1 MLNRLNSYNERNKG
15 VKKGRNVYA
24 FGRAQ
29 RADNTESIVITAP
42 LYVLDSSYVPT
53 PNFVGVSQLFV
64 MADLT
69 KSNFIIVFFLNI
81 FKSI

>member
-1 MLNRLNSYNERNKG
+1 M
-15 VKKGRNVYA
+15 GRNVYA

-42 LYVLDSSYVPT
+42 LYVLDGSYVPT
-53 PNFVGVSQLFV
+53 PNFIGISQLFV

-69 KSNFIIVFFLNI
+69 RSNSFIF
-81 FKSI
+81 